1 VPPRDDALVLPR
13 TLRAALD
20 APNASAPGEHL
31 LVAVSAGPDSTAL
44 LAALA
49 EVAPARQ
56 LQLTAAHVD
65 HRLRGRESDADR
77 DAAQELAWQL
87 GIPFVVREAA
97 VDPGAGVEAR
107 ARRARYRAL
116 AAMARDVGAARIVTG
131 HTRDDQVE
139 TILLRL
145 LRGAGRRGL
154 AGMRPVRGRLFRPL
168 LSATRTDVRRF
179 LAARGLGFA
188 IDRTNADLRLVRNRV
203 RRVLVPWLE
212 AELNPRLGPA
222 LASLAER
229 LADEDELLDALTRTR
244 ARSLGVGETMS
255 VAVADE
261 PRALARRLVRA
272 WLQRGSRRE
281 PTAEHVERVLALAD
295 GTARGT
301 VAVPGPARVVR
312 ERDVLVRRA
321 GRAATPRPFRLPIAP
336 GGTVEHP
343 AGRWTLALR
352 PPRAR
357 RRGEERA
364 APARALFDAD
374 ALPAELVVRPP
385 TPGDRIAL
393 LGGGTRKLQDVLV
406 DARVP
411 REARAEIAVLATA
424 DEILWV
430 AGLARGRA
438 AAIRPET
445 TRVVEA
451 TFNKILESSVSN
463 A

>member
-1 VPPRDDALVLPR
+1 MVPGNDSLALLR
-13 TLRAALD
+13 TLRVALAAPH
-20 APNASAPGEHL
+20 APGPGEHL

-44 LAALA
+44 LAGLV
-49 EVAPARQ
+49 EIAPARN
-56 LQLTAAHVD
+56 LRLTTAHVD
-65 HRLRGRESDADR
+65 HRLRGAESDADR
-77 DAAQELAWQL
+77 DAAEKLARKL
-87 GIPFVVREAA
+87 GVPFVVREAA
-97 VDPGAGVEAR
+97 VEAGSAVEAR
-107 ARRARYRAL
+107 ARSVRYRAL
-116 AAMARDVGAARIVTG
+116 AAMASEVGATRIVTG

-154 AGMRPVRGRLFRPL
+154 AGMRLVRGRLFRPL
-168 LSATRTDVRRF
+168 LGATRTDVRRF
-179 LAARGLGFA
+179 LAERGLGFTV
-188 IDRTNADLRLVRNRV
+188 DRTNADLRLVRNRV
-203 RRVLVPWLE
+203 RRVLIPWLE
-212 AELNPRLGPA
+212 AELNPRLGRA
-222 LASLAER
+222 LAALAER
-229 LADEDELLDALTRTR
+229 LADEDDLLDALARTR
-244 ARSLGVGETMS
+244 ARSLGVGESMP
-255 VAVADE
+255 VAVAEE

-281 PTAEHVERVLALAD
+281 PSAAHVERVLGLAD

-312 ERDVLVRRA
+312 EGDVLVRRA
-321 GRAATPRPFRLPIAP
+321 GRAATPGPFRLPIAP
-336 GGTVEHP
+336 GATVAHP
-343 AGRWTLALR
+343 AGRWTFALGR
-352 PPRAR
+352 PRAR

-364 APARALFDAD
+364 AAARAIFDAD

-406 DARVP
+406 DAKVP
-411 REARAEIAVLATA
+411 REARAEIAVLASA

-438 AAIRPET
+438 APVRPET
-445 TRVVEA
+445 KRVVEA
-451 TFNKILESSVSN
+451 TFDKILESSVSN